1 VADIGLHH
9 LLDLDEVVSHSGLH
23 ENGMTITSARLDDG
37 QLVIVIKVK
46 PAASGTDAG
55 HRSPCGAAEP
65 SRAHE

>member
-9 LLDLDEVVSHSGLH
+9 LLNLDDVVSHSGLH

-37 QLVIVIKVK
+37 LLVIVIKVK
-46 PAASGTDAG
+46 PALGTDAW